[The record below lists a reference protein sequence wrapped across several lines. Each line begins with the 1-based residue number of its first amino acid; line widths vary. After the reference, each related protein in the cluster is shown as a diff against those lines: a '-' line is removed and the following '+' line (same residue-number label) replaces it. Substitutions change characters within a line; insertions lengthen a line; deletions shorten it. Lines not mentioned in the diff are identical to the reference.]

1 MKTTT
6 LELTQSELQT
16 LVGVLDAGVDVL
28 KLKAVLPLAPVVE
41 KLEQAGKAFAPAG
54 NGVDV
59 MEVEKAKY
67 AETHIDVADVPEMQ
81 ESDNG

>member
-16 LVGVLDAGVDVL
+16 LVSVLNEGVGVL
-28 KLKAVLPLAPVVE
+28 KLQAVVPLAPVVL
-41 KLEQAGKAFAPAG
+41 KLEEAALVFAPDPP
-54 NGVDV
+54 GVDV
-59 MEVEKAKY
+59 MEAEKAKY

-81 ESDNG
+81 ETK